1 MTKRNPT
8 LSPLAGTA
16 IAAVL
21 ALTSTPAAAQDAAA
35 PEPVIAAPPAAE
47 RAAAPPALETAPVLT
62 SERVVQAIPDTPE
75 PAISASPVPA
85 AAAPAARAAA
95 NRGVRIRATVTEPRT
110 SEPTVLQEPLAAPDA
125 AVLGPAAIPAE
136 IDPAPVAAQPAP
148 LVAAESQNSD
158 FGAEMGLGLLGL
170 AAVGGAYALSRRRK
184 AAPAAPMRAAASTPV
199 HPLDRTAAAQLQRTE
214 TAFDRPAS
222 LDAEEAF
229 TARADLAMA
238 VTVPPGPLP
247 AGPAMA
253 DLYHRMV
260 AAAPDASNPFTSV
273 KRRGKRARW
282 LLKQHEYA
290 LDRQTA
296 GTFDFRAYD
305 PSGNLRQQ
313 QPDAVTLQHA

>member
-21 ALTSTPAAAQDAAA
+21 ALTATPAAAQDAAA
-35 PEPVIAAPPAAE
+35 PGPVVAAPPAA
-47 RAAAPPALETAPVLT
+47 PPAVETALVLT
-62 SERVVQAIPDTPE
+62 SEPVVQAIPDTPE
-75 PAISASPVPA
+75 PATGASPVRA
-85 AAAPAARAAA
+85 AAAPAAA
-95 NRGVRIRATVTEPRT
+95 NRGGRVRATVTEPRT
-110 SEPTVLQEPLAAPDA
+110 RQSTVSQEALAAPDA

-136 IDPAPVAAQPAP
+136 IDPAPAAAQPAP
-148 LVAAESQNSD
+148 IVAAESQNSD

-184 AAPAAPMRAAASTPV
+184 AAPAAPVRAAASTPV
-199 HPLDRTAAAQLQRTE
+199 HPLVRTAVAQLQRTE
-214 TAFDRPAS
+214 TAFNRPAS

-229 TARADLAMA
+229 TARADLALA

-247 AGPAMA
+247 TGPAMA

-260 AAAPDASNPFTSV
+260 TAAPDASNPFTSV

-296 GTFDFRAYD
+296 SAFDFRAYD

-313 QPDAVTLQHA
+313 QPDAVTLQLA

>member
-21 ALTSTPAAAQDAAA
+21 ALTATPAAAQDAAA
-35 PEPVIAAPPAAE
+35 PGPVVAAPPAA
-47 RAAAPPALETAPVLT
+47 PPAVETALVLT
-62 SERVVQAIPDTPE
+62 SEPVVQAIPDTPE
-75 PAISASPVPA
+75 PATGASPVRA
-85 AAAPAARAAA
+85 AAAPAAA
-95 NRGVRIRATVTEPRT
+95 NRGGRVRATVTEPRT
-110 SEPTVLQEPLAAPDA
+110 RESTVSQEAPATPDS
-125 AVLGPAAIPAE
+125 AVLGPAAIPVE
-136 IDPAPVAAQPAP
+136 IDPAPAAAQPAP
-148 LVAAESQNSD
+148 IVAAESQNSD

-184 AAPAAPMRAAASTPV
+184 AAPAAPVRAAASTPV
-199 HPLDRTAAAQLQRTE
+199 HPLVRTAVAQLQRTE
-214 TAFDRPAS
+214 TAFNRPAS

-229 TARADLAMA
+229 TARADLALA

-247 AGPAMA
+247 TGPAMA

-260 AAAPDASNPFTSV
+260 TAAPDASNPFTSV

-296 GTFDFRAYD
+296 SAFDFRAYD

-313 QPDAVTLQHA
+313 QPDAVTLQLA